1 MAESIDCP
9 FCDLSDKPK
18 SPFDVNEQIGEGNI
32 SAMPAL
38 GMLMPGYLLAVTK
51 EHKTSFSQLGGDELV
66 ETDRSLQNYLSYLSN
81 FFGTYV
87 QVEHGSDNISA
98 CGSGGCIEHA
108 HQHLIPDLAVGEHM
122 QKQLPW
128 QQLDRYEDLVD
139 FRGQPYIYLGKLG
152 MHYILSDPQLPG
164 QWTRRQIAEV
174 WGLDSWDWAL
184 GQGAI
189 NLVVT
194 LAKMKKFTD
203 RKLDIDIKNDS
214 VNFIE

>member
-1 MAESIDCP
+1 
-9 FCDLSDKPK
+9 
-18 SPFDVNEQIGEGNI
+18 
-32 SAMPAL
+32 
-38 GMLMPGYLLAVTK
+38 
-51 EHKTSFSQLGGDELV
+51 
-66 ETDRSLQNYLSYLSN
+66 
-81 FFGTYV
+81 
-87 QVEHGSDNISA
+87 
-98 CGSGGCIEHA
+98 
-108 HQHLIPDLAVGEHM
+108 
-122 QKQLPW
+122 
-128 QQLDRYEDLVD
+128 
-139 FRGQPYIYLGKLG
+139 

-203 RKLDIDIKNDS
+203 RKLAIDIKNDS